1 MQKVSIS
8 AHYDAPS
15 GNEENIKQILAS
27 FGPLAVGVDASQWGF
42 EHYASGIYNDPNCNN
57 QNVYQFFYD
66 VLIWL
71 STNKKNYFVFLWK
84 LNHAVIVIGYG
95 TENGRDYWL
104 IKNR

>member
-57 QNVYQFFYD
+57 QNVYQFFLWCINLA
-66 VLIWL
+66 V
-71 STNKKNYFVFLWK
+71 NQQKKLFCVFVK
-84 LNHAVIVIGYG
+84 A
-95 TENGRDYWL
+95 
-104 IKNR
+104 